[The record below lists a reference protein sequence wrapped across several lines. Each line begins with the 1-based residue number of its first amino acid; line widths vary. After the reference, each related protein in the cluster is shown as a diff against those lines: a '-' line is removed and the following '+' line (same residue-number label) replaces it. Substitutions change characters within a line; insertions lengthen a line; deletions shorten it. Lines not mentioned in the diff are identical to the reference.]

1 MPLPKT
7 LARFN
12 LRVTN
17 PVARHVAGRLP
28 GFAIVTHVGR
38 RSGRAYRTPVNL
50 FRSGDSYVIALT
62 YGADA
67 QWVRNVQAAG
77 GCEVLTRGERIRLV
91 DPQIVRDPRRAPV
104 PAPVRPILA
113 AIDVSHFMLLRRD
126 DGAAPIASA
135 R

>member
-1 MPLPKT
+1 MPLPKR

-12 LRVTN
+12 RIVTN
-17 PVARHVAGRLP
+17 PILGHVAGRLP
-28 GFAIVTHVGR
+28 GFGIVLHTGR

-50 FRSGDSYVIALT
+50 FHSGESYVIALT

-77 GCEVLTRGERIRLV
+77 GCEIETRGERFRLV
-91 DPQIVRDPRRAPV
+91 EPRIVHDPRRTPV
-104 PAPVRPILA
+104 PPPVRLPLA
-113 AIDVSHFMLLRRD
+113 AIGVDDFMLLTRADR
-126 DGAAPIASA
+126 ATPSASV